1 MRAWWILP
9 NRDQRDDILAS
20 DGNTV
25 QPLREIL
32 DPRLRPEGFSHGVPA
47 ELIQQCGPK
56 AVGSILFAQ
65 KFPHWD
71 GNKQLFSISTPA
83 GVDSSGRLVH
93 LGQLF
98 ILEPQEH
105 PRFDLPYRA
114 LSPEDQ
120 AHARALIQR
129 MTSSE
134 SRDAW
139 VRSVRELGDLPPGG
153 GPMTNVALHRSAVRF
168 DSLYEAGPAG
178 LTRKSGFGR
187 IKSLA
192 VVALII
198 MLAGAWMYQ
207 HACRQTSRPITG
219 SGVGI
224 WLLS

>member
-25 QPLREIL
+25 QALREIL

-56 AVGSILFAQ
+56 AVRDILFAQ
-65 KFPHWD
+65 KFPGWN
-71 GNKQLFSISTPA
+71 GNKQLFSVSTPA

-98 ILEPQEH
+98 ILEPQEG
-105 PRFDLPYRA
+105 PRFDLPYGA
-114 LSPEDQ
+114 LSGEDQ
-120 AHARALIQR
+120 TYARALIHR
-129 MTSSE
+129 MTSLAPCDS
-134 SRDAW
+134 W
-139 VRSVRELGDLPPGG
+139 VLSVRELCDLPSGR
-153 GPMTNVALHRSAVRF
+153 GPATNVALHRSAVRF

-178 LTRKSGFGR
+178 LTRKSRFQR
-187 IKSLA
+187 NKS
-192 VVALII
+192 VAAIVLII
-198 MLAGAWMYQ
+198 LLTGAWLYQ
-207 HACRQTSRPITG
+207 HACPQTSRPITG